1 MESMGRTPIDPPAAA
16 AAAAAAAAIVVLLPL
31 SSLVE
36 AGFKVKLRH
45 TFAFPTS
52 DDGNDNNKSYDNGD
66 DDDDENDIVKG
77 VHIDDDNVHND
88 AVDIENNDNN
98 DHKRRINSSKVD
110 LVDKVRDKYI
120 NNDILIV
127 TLPRSTMISMMIRD
141 VDAVLLRRKMLSGR
155 EGSEGV

>member
-1 MESMGRTPIDPPAAA
+1 M
-16 AAAAAAAAIVVLLPL
+16 
-31 SSLVE
+31 
-36 AGFKVKLRH
+36 
-45 TFAFPTS
+45 
-52 DDGNDNNKSYDNGD
+52 
-66 DDDDENDIVKG
+66 
-77 VHIDDDNVHND
+77 HND